1 MPKGKQVLHFATWLS
16 ETAISRYIQHEFWVI
31 PTIQCIHILAIASLV
46 SSQLFINLRLLGRAG
61 TDVSLRAIADRYLP
75 WFWGAAIVL
84 ALSGLLL
91 IVGEPKRELL
101 SAPFWIK
108 MALIVVGLAAT
119 VWFDKS
125 LLNADPAMPTDAHK
139 PRALVY
145 CSATTV
151 IWIAVMTAGR
161 LIAYVY

>member
-1 MPKGKQVLHFATWLS
+1 VLQFAMWLS
-16 ETAISRYIQHEFWVI
+16 DTAVSRYIQHEFWVI

-61 TDVSLRAIADRYLP
+61 TDVPLRALVDRYLP
-75 WFWGAAIVL
+75 WFWVALVVL
-84 ALSGLLL
+84 AASGLLL

-108 MALIVVGLAAT
+108 MALIVVGVLAT
-119 VWFDKS
+119 LWFDRS
-125 LLNADPAMPTDAHK
+125 ILNADAAAPSATIKQRSH
-139 PRALVY
+139 LY
-145 CSATTV
+145 CLATTV
-151 IWIAVMTAGR
+151 TWIAVMTAGR